1 MYARCHDSYFR
12 LTHRQWIILNSEFIF
27 MFNDWLIQTFFKVR
41 SDCRVIW
48 SYHRF
53 MSSRSHVRC
62 RNICAINNFQKTL
75 YFLPQTIGSRR
86 FYDVENPIQ
95 NNSNWTMLPNYSI
108 YYFCDRTNA
117 VIFHAIII
125 WFNVGE
131 FILISS
137 KPKNS
142 NFVSQS
148 EIHKLFWFNFIH
160 VISSTNS
167 RTKPILSNS

>member
-27 MFNDWLIQTFFKVR
+27 IFNDWLIQTFFKVR

-62 RNICAINNFQKTL
+62 RNICAINNFQKTF

-86 FYDVENPIQ
+86 LYDVENPIQ
-95 NNSNWTMLPNYSI
+95 NNSNWTILPNLI
-108 YYFCDRTNA
+108 LF
-117 VIFHAIII
+117 IF
-125 WFNVGE
+125 
-131 FILISS
+131 
-137 KPKNS
+137 
-142 NFVSQS
+142 FVTGPTRSFFTLLLFDLTLVN
-148 EIHKLFWFNFIH
+148 LFWFHPNPKIRILFLNLK
-160 VISSTNS
+160 STNYFDL
-167 RTKPILSNS
+167 IWYML